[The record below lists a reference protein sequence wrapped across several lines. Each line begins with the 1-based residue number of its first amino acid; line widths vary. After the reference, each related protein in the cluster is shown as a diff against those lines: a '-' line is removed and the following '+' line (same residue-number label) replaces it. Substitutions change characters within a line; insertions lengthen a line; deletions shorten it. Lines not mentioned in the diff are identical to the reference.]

1 MTKIVCRRADKSTWK
16 PLVDFLVSSLRD
28 GTLNQA
34 KSLSADT
41 VHEKCRR
48 RSRAQIHCYDYPSEL
63 VGGIDDANAII
74 LFIES
79 RIQTAQI
86 KLYYLKAGTYIQ
98 RSSVV
103 L

>member
-1 MTKIVCRRADKSTWK
+1 MVGWLVGWLVGDGVSEEEKEGLRAGKLSVCIVGRL
-16 PLVDFLVSSLRD
+16 P
-28 GTLNQA
+28 
-34 KSLSADT
+34 
-41 VHEKCRR
+41 
-48 RSRAQIHCYDYPSEL
+48 YDYPSTL
-63 VGGIDDANAII
+63 VGGIDDVNALI

-86 KLYYLKAGTYIQ
+86 KLYYLKAGTGTYIQ